1 MKAIN
6 PNNHE
11 LFSRIVD
18 FSQKLSSRTLDSQG
32 HAASEQVITREF
44 PKLMNDKSL
53 TDFVTSSVEEVKADA
68 LSSLPMQIA
77 VARAMLSTNV
87 GSSSDATSLIL
98 DCKLNVRC
106 VSVETCREALQFM
119 EFLGTKEEGGGEN
132 NNNKGRMMQLIMA
145 KFPFA
150 KDC

>member
-1 MKAIN
+1 MKAIS
-6 PNNHE
+6 PNDHE

-18 FSQKLSSRTLDSQG
+18 FSQKLSSRSLDSQG
-32 HAASEQVITREF
+32 HAASQTVIASKF

-53 TDFVTSSVEEVKADA
+53 TDFVTSSVEEVKVDA
-68 LSSLPMQIA
+68 LSSLPMRIA
-77 VARAMLSTNV
+77 VARAILSTNV
-87 GSSSDATSLIL
+87 GSSLDATSLIL

-119 EFLGTKEEGGGEN
+119 EFLGTKEEGGGKN
-132 NNNKGRMMQLIMA
+132 NNNKGRLMQLIMT